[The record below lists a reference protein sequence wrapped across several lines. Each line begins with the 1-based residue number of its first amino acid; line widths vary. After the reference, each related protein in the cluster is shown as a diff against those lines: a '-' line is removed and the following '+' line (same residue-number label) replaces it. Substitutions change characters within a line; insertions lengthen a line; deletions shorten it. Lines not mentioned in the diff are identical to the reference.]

1 MAKTITINFEDKE
14 YVLEYNRETIMA
26 LERQGFNIGDFG
38 TKPVSNVFT
47 LFQGAFKKNHAS
59 VPSNKILNMF
69 KYIDNIEGLGKELAE
84 MYSEALDTL
93 RDGEDSKK
101 VNWAK
106 NW

>member
-1 MAKTITINFEDKE
+1 
-14 YVLEYNRETIMA
+14 
-26 LERQGFNIGDFG
+26 
-38 TKPVSNVFT
+38 
-47 LFQGAFKKNHAS
+47 
-59 VPSNKILNMF
+59 MF

-93 RDGEDSKK
+93 SDGEDSKK